1 MTWPFENDTSAIT
14 KKLAKESMRS
24 EKRRNRMVII
34 AVALAAFL
42 LCFVGTASASLAQ
55 MQRNQV
61 ADTYEAVW
69 QGIDEADLE
78 ILKGQ
83 PEFARVGGYYL
94 LDQEP
99 SRQGYTAAYVYMD
112 KNRRQNWL

>member
-42 LCFVGTASASLAQ
+42 LSHLVLKA
-55 MQRNQV
+55 
-61 ADTYEAVW
+61 ADMKAEN
-69 QGIDEADLE
+69 DLT
-78 ILKGQ
+78 I
-83 PEFARVGGYYL
+83 
-94 LDQEP
+94 
-99 SRQGYTAAYVYMD
+99 
-112 KNRRQNWL
+112 